1 MYGPVVMTGPFFCD
15 ECTISFP
22 CAKKIKYYHF
32 LYNKNQE
39 RSTKMGL
46 ILTEQKTELAECMRN
61 DQKKRSKEIFG
72 GKNILCLFYRLRK
85 NGLI

>member
-1 MYGPVVMTGPFFCD
+1 
-15 ECTISFP
+15 
-22 CAKKIKYYHF
+22 
-32 LYNKNQE
+32 
-39 RSTKMGL
+39 MGL